1 MKEMK
6 KEAAMEKRGWYNG
19 FYVVI
24 ALAGVLLMGA
34 QTAFVTAAYA
44 DESIEVECY
53 IKGDND
59 YMPVGNVDV
68 FEATKAAAT
77 CNSLYM
83 DCKGQCIGCYLDEND
98 DEYCYDNAGRKFQK

>member
-1 MKEMK
+1 VNEMK
-6 KEAAMEKRGWYNG
+6 KEAAMEKRRWCYR

-34 QTAFVTAAYA
+34 QPVFISAAYA

-53 IKGDND
+53 IRDDND

-68 FEATKAAAT
+68 FDASKAAAT

-83 DCKGQCIGCYLDEND
+83 DCKGRCIGCYLDENG
-98 DEYCYDNAGRKFQK
+98 DEYCYDTAGRKFQR

>member
-44 DESIEVECY
+44 D
-53 IKGDND
+53 
-59 YMPVGNVDV
+59 
-68 FEATKAAAT
+68 
-77 CNSLYM
+77 
-83 DCKGQCIGCYLDEND
+83 
-98 DEYCYDNAGRKFQK
+98 